1 MAQHAYN
8 RNALDNNFRQ
18 ASILVVEDK
27 EDHWILIQSA
37 LQESLPEVKAIWV
50 SKAEDAYSY
59 LMSCLSEDGQA
70 LPKLML
76 LDLYLPDS
84 EPAWQLLKTLKKQDS
99 SFIRMP
105 IVVFSYSS
113 SREDIGELYAYGG
126 TSYITKPTDYN
137 QWLSYFQT
145 MRSYWWETVTL
156 PNERQ

>member
-1 MAQHAYN
+1 MAQHVYN
-8 RNALDNNFRQ
+8 RSALDNNFHK

-27 EDHWILIQSA
+27 EDHWVLIESA
-37 LQESLPEVKAIWV
+37 LKESLPEVKAVWV
-50 SKAEDAYSY
+50 DSAENAYSY
-59 LMSCLSEDGQA
+59 LTNCIQEEGGV

-76 LDLYLPDS
+76 LDLYLP
-84 EPAWQLLKTLKKQDS
+84 EPAWELLKTLKKQNS
-99 SFIRMP
+99 PFIRMP

-113 SREDIGELYAYGG
+113 NREDIGDLYTFGG

-137 QWLSYFQT
+137 QWLSYFKT